1 MNETIIIEN
10 LSENYPQSLKELKKS
25 PKKLYAKG
33 NLELLKKYAISVI
46 GTRRPTEY
54 GIRTA
59 KKFVK
64 DLNLYNFT
72 IISGMAEGIDTIA
85 HSTALENL
93 GNTIAVLPCGF
104 KYIYPKSNEK
114 LYMKILENNG
124 LVITE
129 YREDEE
135 AKSEY
140 FLERNRIVAALSIGT
155 LVVEGGYRSGTGI
168 TARIAQKLKRKV
180 FCIPS
185 SLENK
190 KGITPNKLIKEGA
203 KLVTNVE
210 DIICEYPKLNIQK
223 DKTKINKQHFKQ
235 VVSRELQEIYNILS
249 YEEAIHINQIAR
261 KINRPI
267 NEISSKLMLLE
278 LENRIVSLPGNIY
291 KKK

>member
-1 MNETIIIEN
+1 MDETIVIEN
-10 LSENYPQSLKELKKS
+10 MSESYPQNLKELKKS

-33 NLELLKKYAISVI
+33 NIELLKKLSISVI
-46 GTRRPTEY
+46 GTRKPTEY
-54 GIRTA
+54 GIRMA
-59 KKFVK
+59 KKFVT
-64 DLNLYNFT
+64 DLNLYDFT

-140 FLERNRIVAALSIGT
+140 FLERNRIVAAVSIGT

-210 DIICEYPKLNIQK
+210 DIICEYPELNIQK

-235 VVSRELQEIYNILS
+235 VVPRELQEIYNILS